1 MVLSVHG
8 LRSAW
13 TALILCV
20 CPLYS
25 SRCGNCRVESLM
37 CKDYGFGSRLCRYP
51 DLRCET
57 PSAWP
62 SQALQTTFNAVS
74 DNGKP
79 ATKVFGQPDFFTIT
93 AGSAANQLNG

>member
-37 CKDYGFGSRLCRYP
+37 CKDYGFGSRLCRYL

-62 SQALQTTFNAVS
+62 SQALQSTNEDLSVGT
-74 DNGKP
+74 P
-79 ATKVFGQPDFFTIT
+79 AQRPRRISFHWY
-93 AGSAANQLNG
+93 A